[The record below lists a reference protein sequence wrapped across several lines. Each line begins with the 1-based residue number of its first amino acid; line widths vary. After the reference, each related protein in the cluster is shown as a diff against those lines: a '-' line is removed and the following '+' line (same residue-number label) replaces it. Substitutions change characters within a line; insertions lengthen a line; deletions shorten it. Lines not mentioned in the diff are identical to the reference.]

1 MVQLLLAQLDYVQWE
16 LDQTTVRAPTDGYVT
31 VSTLAIGDL
40 PWIELA
46 TLLCHVRM
54 QASRA
59 ELRLL
64 DPFTDRVN
72 SGGHQKAPAASAS
85 VVVEIGIAEN
95 GAAFTSNEE
104 RRRKK
109 LGTHTD
115 RMTKPYRRKKLISP
129 FGRRKVLKEDV
140 SAE

>member
-1 MVQLLLAQLDYVQWE
+1 MGARSDDSACADRWVCDSF
-16 LDQTTVRAPTDGYVT
+16 DT
-31 VSTLAIGDL
+31 GDRRFVL
-40 PWIELA
+40 IELA

-109 LGTHTD
+109 LGTDTYHD
-115 RMTKPYRRKKLISP
+115 EVGPKEKADLAVWKAQSSK
-129 FGRRKVLKEDV
+129 GRC
-140 SAE
+140 